1 MSEHTPGTEGEIIT
15 CPYCRQKTPKGA
27 FCANCGRSL
36 TNIPTTP
43 PAEPVDPLNPADPEI
58 IDDGDADID
67 GVIAH
72 EHAEQ
77 PADSTEPADSVE
89 SAVAQRVEA
98 VPEQSTEQPKDEG
111 RRRYFRSRLGKA
123 ISLGGR
129 NEDDPV
135 FQAIEERQRR
145 PIEDYRRMAGIA
157 VLAVLVALLFN
168 NAGIAILLAVFVVPA
183 LALLYLT
190 DLDLFEREPWS
201 AILGSLGAGFVI
213 GLIFGTI
220 SAWLT
225 GVFWIDGATFYAG
238 AAGYGARF
246 AEAEGAAPIGWILLG
261 GIIIPAVVVIA
272 CAVAPILMRRFP
284 VLRNE
289 VMDGLTLGAASGAGY
304 AAATTIVHY
313 WPAIV
318 RDQNPGGDI
327 SDWTATLAGL
337 IVVRPL
343 LFASFAALLCASIW
357 QYALDQRSSSLVN
370 GLVAGLGGIV
380 FYSLIDMLI
389 QPAGAAAELIWQLAV
404 LFVMWFVVRRAIRSA
419 LAQDALA
426 FGGPGKQRI
435 VCPNCRRLTPDG
447 TFCAHCGAELHPN
460 GNAQP
465 KPAASVETSL
475 PDKNKTSG

>member
-1 MSEHTPGTEGEIIT
+1 MSEQTSGTEGEIIT
-15 CPYCRQKTPKGA
+15 CPYCQQQTPKGA

-36 TNIPTTP
+36 TDLPSTP
-43 PAEPVDPLNPADPEI
+43 PPDEPIDPLNSADPEI
-58 IDDGDADID
+58 IDEGDADIE
-67 GVIAH
+67 GVKAQ
-72 EHAEQ
+72 EEA
-77 PADSTEPADSVE
+77 E
-89 SAVAQRVEA
+89 SAVARRLDSA
-98 VPEQSTEQPKDEG
+98 PEQAAEPPPSGE

-135 FQAIEERQRR
+135 FAAIEERQRR

-225 GVFWIDGATFYAG
+225 GVFWIEGATFYAG
-238 AAGYGARF
+238 AAGFGARF

-289 VMDGLTLGAASGAGY
+289 VMDGLTLGAAAGAGY

-327 SDWTATLAGL
+327 SDWTATLSGL

-343 LFASFAALLCASIW
+343 LFAAFAALLCASIW

-370 GLVAGLGGIV
+370 GLVFGLGGIV
-380 FYSLIDMLI
+380 FYSLIDMLL

-426 FGGPGKQRI
+426 FTDASGKQRI

-447 TFCAHCGAELHPN
+447 TYCAHCGAELHPPT
-460 GNAQP
+460 QP
-465 KPAASVETSL
+465 KPSATVETSL
-475 PDKNKTSG
+475 PDRS

>member
-1 MSEHTPGTEGEIIT
+1 MSEQTPGTEGEIIT
-15 CPYCRQKTPKGA
+15 CPYCQQKTPKGA

-36 TNIPTTP
+36 ANIPTNP
-43 PAEPVDPLNPADPEI
+43 PIDPLNPADPEI
-58 IDDGDADID
+58 IDEGDADIE
-67 GVIAH
+67 GVKAQ
-72 EHAEQ
+72 EQ
-77 PADSTEPADSVE
+77 AAD
-89 SAVAQRVEA
+89 SAVAKRVEA
-98 VPEQSTEQPKDEG
+98 APGQTAGPAIEPPPSKERG
-111 RRRYFRSRLGKA
+111 RYFRSRIGKA
-123 ISLGGR
+123 MSLGGR
-129 NEDDPV
+129 NEEDPV

-201 AILGSLGAGFVI
+201 AILGSLGAGFII

-289 VMDGLTLGAASGAGY
+289 VMDGLTLGAAAGAGY

-343 LFASFAALLCASIW
+343 LFAAFAALLCASIW

-370 GLVAGLGGIV
+370 GVVSGLGGIV
-380 FYSLIDMLI
+380 LYSFIDMLL

-426 FGGPGKQRI
+426 FSGSGGKQRI

-447 TFCAHCGAELHPN
+447 TFCAHCGAELHPT
-460 GNAQP
+460 AKP
-465 KPAASVETSL
+465 KPAATVETSL
-475 PDKNKTSG
+475 PDRS

>member
-1 MSEHTPGTEGEIIT
+1 MSEQTPGTEGEIIT

-36 TNIPTTP
+36 ANLPTSTP
-43 PAEPVDPLNPADPEI
+43 PPSEPVDPLNPADPEI
-58 IDDGDADID
+58 VDDGDADIE
-67 GVIAH
+67 GVKAQ
-72 EHAEQ
+72 EQ
-77 PADSTEPADSVE
+77 AASDSAVATRVE
-89 SAVAQRVEA
+89 SAPDQ
-98 VPEQSTEQPKDEG
+98 TTQPPPSQE

-129 NEDDPV
+129 EDDPV

-201 AILGSLGAGFVI
+201 AILGSLGAGFII

-238 AAGYGARF
+238 AAGFGARF
-246 AEAEGAAPIGWILLG
+246 AEAEGAAPIGWVLLG

-289 VMDGLTLGAASGAGY
+289 VMDGLTLGAAAGAGY

-313 WPAIV
+313 WPAII
-318 RDQNPGGDI
+318 RDQNPGGDL
-327 SDWTATLAGL
+327 SDWTATLVGL
-337 IVVRPL
+337 IIIRPL

-357 QYALDQRSSSLVN
+357 RYALDQRSSSLVN
-370 GLVAGLGGIV
+370 GLVSGLGGIV
-380 FYSLIDMLI
+380 FFSLIDMLL
-389 QPAGAAAELIWQLAV
+389 QPAGAAAELIWHLAV
-404 LFVMWFVVRRAIRSA
+404 LFVMWFVVRRAIRGA

-447 TFCAHCGAELHPN
+447 TYCAHCGAELHPGSAPPN
-460 GNAQP
+460 PPTAT
-465 KPAASVETSL
+465 VETPL
-475 PDKNKTSG
+475 PDRG